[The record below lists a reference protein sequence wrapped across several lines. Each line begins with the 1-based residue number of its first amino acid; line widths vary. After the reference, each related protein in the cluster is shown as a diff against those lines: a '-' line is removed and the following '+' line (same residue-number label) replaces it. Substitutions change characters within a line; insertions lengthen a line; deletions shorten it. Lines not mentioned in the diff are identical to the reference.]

1 MGATSPVK
9 IEARYYERTDDG
21 YICHL
26 CPHNCRIAI
35 GKYGLCG
42 TRRGN
47 EDFLEAYSYGRVSS
61 LCVDPI
67 EKKPLNHYYPKSK
80 IFSVGGI
87 GCSMTCKHCQNYSIS
102 QRETG
107 KKRTTYVSPQAL
119 VDMCRSEGMD
129 SIAFTYNEPMIWLEY
144 IEDVMRCDPD
154 LRLVLVTNGF
164 INEEPLKD
172 LCKITDAMNI
182 DIKAFRNEFSRDI
195 CHANLDDVLRT
206 TKLVY
211 GSGVH
216 LEITYLLIPGY
227 NDSMEELTDFS
238 EWVVNEL
245 SSDVPVHFTRFHP
258 DNGMDDVP
266 WTPVETMIAAKEIA
280 MNAGLEFVYLGNVM
294 VEGGN
299 DTICPQCD
307 TEVIRRTGYMVDLE
321 NLDGNRCACCG
332 AHLNIKN

>member
-1 MGATSPVK
+1 M
-9 IEARYYERTDDG
+9 
-21 YICHL
+21 
-26 CPHNCRIAI
+26 
-35 GKYGLCG
+35 
-42 TRRGN
+42 
-47 EDFLEAYSYGRVSS
+47 
-61 LCVDPI
+61 
-67 EKKPLNHYYPKSK
+67 
-80 IFSVGGI
+80 
-87 GCSMTCKHCQNYSIS
+87 
-102 QRETG
+102 
-107 KKRTTYVSPQAL
+107 
-119 VDMCRSEGMD
+119 
-129 SIAFTYNEPMIWLEY
+129 
-144 IEDVMRCDPD
+144 
-154 LRLVLVTNGF
+154 
-164 INEEPLKD
+164 
-172 LCKITDAMNI
+172 
-182 DIKAFRNEFSRDI
+182 
-195 CHANLDDVLRT
+195 
-206 TKLVY
+206 Y

-227 NDSMEELTDFS
+227 NDSVEELTDFS